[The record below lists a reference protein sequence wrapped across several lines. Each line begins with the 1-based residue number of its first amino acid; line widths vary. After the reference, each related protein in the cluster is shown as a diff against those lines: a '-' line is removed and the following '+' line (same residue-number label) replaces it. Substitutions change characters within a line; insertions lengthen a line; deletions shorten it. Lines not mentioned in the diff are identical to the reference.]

1 MKNFF
6 TYFYVFSKLTI
17 SSILLIC
24 LIGTLYILY
33 LNYQKEDIISNNQI
47 NIETELQKNININSE
62 LINSLSS
69 ELKLTQSTLKEIN
82 ENIKSISNQNNNKDF
97 SNLNESIKNLND
109 NFNLLSSEIENI
121 KNENSKVSI
130 IKTPDQDQIFN
141 SNKNKIIKLILLK
154 YENNLIFDQELEYL
168 KTTLSQKNKIEK
180 LLVLSTKKFK
190 GYDYLNS
197 IFNKELNSY
206 LKKIIN
212 KKPDSF
218 FSKIILPY
226 IEVSPS
232 SENKLNDDLILQIKE
247 IKINLDNRDI
257 ENAFKIMKNINDYEN
272 IFKLSSN
279 EIIKYLDFKNELI
292 RLK

>member
-232 SENKLNDDLILQIKE
+232 SENKLNDDLILKIKE